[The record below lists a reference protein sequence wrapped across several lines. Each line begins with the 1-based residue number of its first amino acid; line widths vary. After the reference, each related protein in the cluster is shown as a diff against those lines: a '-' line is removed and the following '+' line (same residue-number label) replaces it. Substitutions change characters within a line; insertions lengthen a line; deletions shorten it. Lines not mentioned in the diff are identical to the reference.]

1 MTGFLVVA
9 VLLALGAVALVI
21 IPLVRPRS
29 DRSRP
34 ALITAL
40 ACVVLVGGGAAALYP
55 AWSTWS
61 WTSTVDESSP
71 EGMVGRLARR
81 LEREPTDINGW
92 LMLGRSYA
100 QLGQYPLAV
109 KAYRRA
115 DRLAGGRNSD
125 ALSGLG
131 EALVLGEQS
140 DLKGEAGRLFEKA
153 LEIDPHS
160 IRALFYGA
168 VSAYDRGETDLARTR
183 FQLLLTGNPPP
194 EVRRLI
200 ERQLQSMDVEAQQR
214 AGAPAATAAPP
225 APAAATTAASATLRL
240 RVTLDPAVAARAS
253 AGAPLFVSVR
263 IAGQGGPPLAARRLV
278 ARFPQDVDL
287 GAADAMIAG
296 RGLTVGQEVE
306 ITARIANGGSAAPLT
321 GDPVGSL
328 RLTVGSKDERQTLAI
343 SRLTP

>member
-9 VLLALGAVALVI
+9 VLLALGAVALVV

-55 AWSTWS
+55 VWSNWS
-61 WTSTVDESSP
+61 WNSTVDESSP

-81 LEREPTDINGW
+81 LEREPADINGW

-153 LEIDPHS
+153 LEIDPRS

-168 VSAYDRGETDLARTR
+168 VSAYDRGDTGLARTR

-194 EVRRLI
+194 DVRRLI

-225 APAAATTAASATLRL
+225 APAAAASATLRL
-240 RVTLDPAVAARAS
+240 HVTLDPAVAARAT

-263 IAGQGGPPLAARRLV
+263 LAGQGGPPLAARRLV

-287 GAADAMIAG
+287 GAADSMIAG

-306 ITARIANGGSAAPLT
+306 ITARIANGGSAAPLA

-328 RLTVGSKDERQTLAI
+328 RLTVGSKDERLTLAI